1 LHTCLSDSAVVLQS
15 SLFSLVEVRETLNHP
30 SFTSQS
36 MMVCLLISA
45 SQRLERQTL
54 SAGQGTGDEDPRA
67 AFSTRRQIF
76 NTPYQQQI
84 GLVRYPA
91 TLHTILPCPA
101 APASRTFLLL
111 QERRSPAGPQRPSGH
126 DRFSFHSAYATL
138 RIFLQSPLEEPLGEM
153 RC

>member
-1 LHTCLSDSAVVLQS
+1 
-15 SLFSLVEVRETLNHP
+15 
-30 SFTSQS
+30 

-45 SQRLERQTL
+45 SQRLERQAL
-54 SAGQGTGDEDPRA
+54 SACQDTGDEDPRA

-91 TLHTILPCPA
+91 TLHTELPRRET
-101 APASRTFLLL
+101 PASRTFLLL
-111 QERRSPAGPQRPSGH
+111 QERRSPARPQRPFSH

-138 RIFLQSPLEEPLGEM
+138 RISLQSPLEEPLGEM